1 MVLNLI
7 LHIEIYSPEGFEK
20 SAYISPDGQN
30 FPIWHKK
37 GSKERKFSSE
47 IKMGV
52 LAQNLAMARSWGSE
66 GRMDGPLVHVSS
78 IYWTITRDSQIGL
91 SSWIRTGIFLWT
103 WLDLRRSSL
112 LLMISS
118 VINS

>member
-52 LAQNLAMARSWGSE
+52 LGSPKSSNGTVMGIRRE
-66 GRMDGPLVHVSS
+66 NGWAISPCLINILDNYKGLTNRLIIMD
-78 IYWTITRDSQIGL
+78 
-91 SSWIRTGIFLWT
+91 
-103 WLDLRRSSL
+103 
-112 LLMISS
+112 
-118 VINS
+118 